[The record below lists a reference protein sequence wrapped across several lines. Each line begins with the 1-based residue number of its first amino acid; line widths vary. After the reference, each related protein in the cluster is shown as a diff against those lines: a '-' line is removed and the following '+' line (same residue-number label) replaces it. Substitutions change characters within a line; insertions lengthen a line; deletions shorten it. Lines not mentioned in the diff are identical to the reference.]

1 MLHNTY
7 DDDYTN
13 EPLPNPTV
21 RSYNYELPSRRNGRR
36 KTQFYQEF
44 QEFQN
49 GDTTIATT
57 TTHNK

>member
-1 MLHNTY
+1 MLHNTN

-21 RSYNYELPSRRNGRR
+21 RSYNYERPSRR
-36 KTQFYQEF
+36 KEYQEFQEF

>member
-13 EPLPNPTV
+13 APLPNPTV
-21 RSYNYELPSRRNGRR
+21 RSYNERPSRR
-36 KTQFYQEF
+36 KEYQEF

>member
-1 MLHNTY
+1 MLHNTN

-21 RSYNYELPSRRNGRR
+21 RSYNYERPSRR
-36 KTQFYQEF
+36 KYQEFQEF

>member
-21 RSYNYELPSRRNGRR
+21 RSYNYERSSRR
-36 KTQFYQEF
+36 KEFQEL

-57 TTHNK
+57 TAHNK